1 MLQKY
6 SSSREIHGLSRGRV
20 VLFCAGCGLPKIRSQ
35 PAALEGID
43 LHGVRL
49 VGCRHPRVADKH
61 FVNLARF
68 RAVQLPKSLKTRQRA
83 RYERFN
89 FETRF

>member
-6 SSSREIHGLSRGRV
+6 LSSREIHGLSRGRV

-49 VGCRHPRVADKH
+49 V
-61 FVNLARF
+61 
-68 RAVQLPKSLKTRQRA
+68 S
-83 RYERFN
+83 
-89 FETRF
+89 